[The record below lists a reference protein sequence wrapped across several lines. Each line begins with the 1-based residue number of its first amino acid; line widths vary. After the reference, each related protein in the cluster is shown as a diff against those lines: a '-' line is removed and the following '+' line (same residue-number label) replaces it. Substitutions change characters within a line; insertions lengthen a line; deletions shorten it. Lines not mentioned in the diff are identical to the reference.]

1 MIRFGL
7 FSLLLLLASSFVEPN
22 KKQIP
27 SHFVRISFYRYLQ
40 QHETTFKEW
49 KTFMSYMTVNKG
61 DREDRYLPNFEQ
73 IALDWKTK
81 RNLNEMFEKGHL
93 DSLPVVGIRYEDV
106 LRYVN
111 YKNEQDLLAQKSE
124 SDFKRLKYSLPTPEM
139 DTLLGNLG
147 SILLPTKM
155 QKSITNTFP
164 VLPVHHSSGKTKRGI
179 YFYHQNVAEMS
190 ETKGIALRGSYKS
203 SLKDAGLGST
213 QNYFVPSGFIGFR
226 LWAEVV
232 EE

>member
-7 FSLLLLLASSFVEPN
+7 FSLLLLLASSFVEPS

-27 SHFVRISFYRYLQ
+27 AHFVRISFYRYLQ

-49 KTFMSYMTVNKG
+49 KTFMNYMTVNKG

-73 IALDWKTK
+73 VALDWKTK
-81 RNLNEMFEKGHL
+81 RNLNEMFEKGQL

-111 YKNEQDLLAQKSE
+111 YKNELDLVAQKTE
-124 SDFKRLKYSLPTPEM
+124 SDFKRLKYFLPTPEI
-139 DTLLGNLG
+139 DTLLGKLG
-147 SILLPTKM
+147 TLLPPTKM
-155 QKSITNTFP
+155 QKATPNAFP
-164 VLPVHHSSGKTKRGI
+164 VLPVTHSCGKTKSGI

-190 ETKGIALRGSYKS
+190 EIKGIALRGSYKTG
-203 SLKDAGLGST
+203 LKDAGLGST
-213 QNYFVPSGFIGFR
+213 QNYYVPSGFIGFR